1 MPVTPAGLAQGDPG
15 RGSPPSSA
23 TPPRSPSPCQATGD
37 PVRLTA
43 TPDGPTNVEPAT
55 AVESI
60 VTPDAPSTVRASFCN
75 QFHFFAGVGVG
86 ARVLPVAY
94 GVERPLIEQIRSGTA
109 ETGCC

>member
-60 VTPDAPSTVRASFCN
+60 VTPHARTTVRASFCN
-75 QFHFFAGVGVG
+75 QRVYCG
-86 ARVLPVAY
+86 RVLWLWCDA
-94 GVERPLIEQIRSGTA
+94 GHFRAR
-109 ETGCC
+109 